1 VSLGLYV
8 PLSLTI
14 LSILSSP
21 ESNHPY
27 ETFLRYC
34 TERVSERQDLEFC
47 VKSTVSVSSENLMEH
62 EWQASQLGFEGERA
76 EAFKSAC
83 AVARDIGVVV
93 GEEILGEVVGAF
105 NDVSR
110 PGTGKVTAVE
120 RGPFGLGKG
129 VVKVGDEKGGIDMG
143 RLGAAEYML
152 THWMS
157 EPDDDSGVEVG
168 WGIDE
173 NDR

>member
-1 VSLGLYV
+1 
-8 PLSLTI
+8 
-14 LSILSSP
+14 
-21 ESNHPY
+21 
-27 ETFLRYC
+27 
-34 TERVSERQDLEFC
+34 
-47 VKSTVSVSSENLMEH
+47 MEH

-93 GEEILGEVVGAF
+93 GEEILGEVVGSF